1 MVLSSEKQLSVQGS
15 FSCNCALAAD
25 RWGRR
30 EGRRTTVP
38 CSLTTASS
46 HLHPGE
52 AEALMTP
59 FSFNLDP
66 QAAAPPPNNS
76 QALPAPG
83 TCRKAHLPTRNRKG
97 FLWSPRS
104 AHQKSR
110 PRAPMRVG
118 TVAGRAGWNPL
129 HGWEPPFPDGC
140 AWGWEGEGRAGRGL
154 PASSAKTESKSGRNS
169 WEGSFVSERPPRSSN
184 KGRKYSHYSQ
194 KG

>member
-1 MVLSSEKQLSVQGS
+1 MQP
-15 FSCNCALAAD
+15 C
-25 RWGRR
+25 
-30 EGRRTTVP
+30 P
-38 CSLTTASS
+38 CSRQVGEAGREEDNCSMLPHHSVLPPASRNTR
-46 HLHPGE
+46 GE
-52 AEALMTP
+52 AEDLMTP

-110 PRAPMRVG
+110 PRAPMGVG